1 MVSTSTALSPKCLLS
16 SPTMTVFQPEA
27 VNVSA
32 TEMKELWLKKYI
44 KWHITLDGV
53 PTNTFSSAATVNIL
67 A

>member
-1 MVSTSTALSPKCLLS
+1 
-16 SPTMTVFQPEA
+16 MTVFQPEA